1 MPNSPRQFG
10 QLRLVGRV
18 SLWFAGAA
26 LAGLAGVLLLARP
39 AEGDYVA
46 LVQNLSLSRQQ
57 LLTLML
63 IGGLV
68 LAIGTAL
75 TTWLIALYSSFRV
88 AGPLHR
94 FCLDLEH
101 GIREGEVPR
110 VRLRVEDDAQED
122 ARRLEE
128 TVQHLYRHY
137 DEIAGALESAS
148 LQIRRGAAD
157 DGGAAV
163 ERLRRLVDEVR
174 L

>member
-1 MPNSPRQFG
+1 MSHPFSQYG
-10 QLRLVGRV
+10 QLKLVGRV

-39 AEGDYVA
+39 DSGDYA
-46 LVQNLSLSRQQ
+46 DLVRQLSLSRQQ
-57 LLTLML
+57 LPTLML
-63 IGGLV
+63 VGGLV
-68 LAIGTAL
+68 LALGTAL

-110 VRLRVEDDAQED
+110 VRLRAEDDAQED
-122 ARRLEE
+122 ARHLEQ
-128 TVQHLYRHY
+128 TVRKLYGHY
-137 DEIAGALESAS
+137 DDIAGVLESAS
-148 LQIRRGAAD
+148 LQVRRGGASE
-157 DGGAAV
+157 GGDPIK
-163 ERLRRLVDEVR
+163 RLNHLIDQVR